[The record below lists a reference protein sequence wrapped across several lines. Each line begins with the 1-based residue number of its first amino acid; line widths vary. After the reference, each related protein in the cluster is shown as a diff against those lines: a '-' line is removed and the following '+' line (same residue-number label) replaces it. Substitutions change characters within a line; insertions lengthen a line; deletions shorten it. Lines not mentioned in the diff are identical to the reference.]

1 MVTGD
6 VDLTQVSTV
15 GGLDPPAA
23 RPTGAWKSA
32 AAALRAGPCGSA
44 AAFWC
49 HADDHPGLRLGRA
62 RRRLETPATDL
73 HAKQAAVPRCRASD
87 GVRDARLG
95 ELPPERGLG
104 QAILAARAHARY
116 AVIEQRAPG
125 IGERRMIVQS
135 APGPT
140 PPAPDPDDAAAP
152 HRDGEETFPADGAR
166 HPAPGTP
173 MSGRRMAAGDA
184 DHLVVAA

>member
-1 MVTGD
+1 MHLAEIRVSTARAELLEHGRMVTGD

-73 HAKQAAVPRCRASD
+73 HAKQAAVPRCRESD

-116 AVIEQRAPG
+116 AVIDSVHRA
-125 IGERRMIVQS
+125 S
-135 APGPT
+135 AN
-140 PPAPDPDDAAAP
+140 
-152 HRDGEETFPADGAR
+152 GA
-166 HPAPGTP
+166 
-173 MSGRRMAAGDA
+173 
-184 DHLVVAA
+184 